1 MKKTISFAGLLLSAS
16 LPALVHA
23 AAQPLWTYTPLSET
37 RITVSPDG
45 KAQVKYRITNN
56 SKRTYNLSMMG
67 NGMQGVTSSPATCQ
81 LKAGESCEVT
91 LEVDGS
97 KLSPEDRVTGPTFC
111 TDGNVNHCYR
121 PATEN
126 LMVITSSTPR
136 FGSFVQQVSPT
147 TPTNAAFD
155 SSGAIKKSSTQV
167 LFGAGVG
174 INSSNAGSGTTGVA
188 SLESQTK
195 VGTTNIF
202 NTPTTINAGVGI
214 SGNFGQI
221 TGGST
226 TQGTT
231 TTVTR
236 GFPYYDTV
244 TTTTPGS
251 TQNQLSNMGTLFGKV
266 GGQIAD
272 TQLNVLAGVSTVS
285 NSGSQNT
292 GITTGVEVAQS
303 VTKCGTQLAATYTNT
318 QISQAGLSVNTVG
331 LSVKVPVDSC
341 TFGSGTTSANANAT
355 DPANA
360 PNPNIVGNIPTDTS
374 GTVKKSS
381 ETAQPVRHL
390 DQTQFYNCYKKYV
403 SVGEKDLA
411 YCSETQGFSLDYIKY
426 KSCIEEGKKRGEI
439 DLYACADS
447 ASTPIPSAPSALPRS
462 TSIEPSGAALKTPSE
477 PASRTPSANLA
488 PMNRPEMP
496 KSRMLDD
503 IKFGQ
508 CRQTGKDPAACVRDQ
523 GMEFDQSRYESCLKG
538 RPNSGSSEENIRYC
552 AEWAAR

>member
-1 MKKTISFAGLLLSAS
+1 MKKLTHIMFCAGLFISIGLSNSAY
-16 LPALVHA
+16 A
-23 AAQPLWTYTPLSET
+23 AKPLWTYTPLSET

-56 SKRTYNLSMMG
+56 SKKTYNLSMMG

-81 LKAGESCEVT
+81 LRAGESCEVT

-97 KLSPEDRVTGPTFC
+97 KLSYGDHVTGPTFC
-111 TDGNVNHCYR
+111 ADGNINLCFQ
-121 PATEN
+121 PATKD
-126 LMVITSSTPR
+126 LMVITSSRPL
-136 FGSFVQQVSPT
+136 FGSEVLQLSPNT
-147 TPTNAAFD
+147 TTNAAFD

-226 TQGTT
+226 TQGTST
-231 TTVTR
+231 TTTQYNPVTHQM
-236 GFPYYDTV
+236 DTI
-244 TTTTPGS
+244 TTTTPGN

-272 TQLNVLAGVSTVS
+272 TQVNVLAGVSTVS

-292 GITTGVEVAQS
+292 GVTTGVEVAQS

-341 TFGSGTTSANANAT
+341 TFGSGTTNANPNAT

-360 PNPNIVGNIPTDTS
+360 PNPNIVGNTSSATSLTTSMPPSKTRPT
-374 GTVKKSS
+374 
-381 ETAQPVRHL
+381 
-390 DQTQFYNCYKKYV
+390 
-403 SVGEKDLA
+403 
-411 YCSETQGFSLDYIKY
+411 
-426 KSCIEEGKKRGEI
+426 
-439 DLYACADS
+439 
-447 ASTPIPSAPSALPRS
+447 
-462 TSIEPSGAALKTPSE
+462 
-477 PASRTPSANLA
+477 LA
-488 PMNRPEMP
+488 PR
-496 KSRMLDD
+496 KLDD
-503 IKFGQ
+503 FKFVQ
-508 CRQTGKDPAACVRDQ
+508 CRRTGKQPAACVEDQ
-523 GMEFDQSRYESCLKG
+523 GMEFVQSRYESCLKG
-538 RPNSGSSEENIRYC
+538 RPSSITYC
-552 AEWAAR
+552 AGWAAR

>member
-111 TDGNVNHCYR
+111 TDGNVNHCYQ
-121 PATEN
+121 PAPEN

-136 FGSFVQQVSPT
+136 FGSFVQQVSPA

-226 TQGTT
+226 TQGIAGTSTT
-231 TTVTR
+231 TTQYNPVTHQM
-236 GFPYYDTV
+236 DTI
-244 TTTTPGS
+244 TTTTPGTAGG

-285 NSGSQNT
+285 NSGNQNT
-292 GITTGVEVAQS
+292 GITTGVEVAQNI
-303 VTKCGTQLAATYTNT
+303 TKCGTQVAATYTNT
-318 QISQAGLSVNTVG
+318 QISQTGLSINTVG
-331 LSVKVPVDSC
+331 LGVKIPVDSC
-341 TFGSGTTSANANAT
+341 TFGTSTFQSNPNAT
-355 DPANA
+355 DPALQ
-360 PNPNIVGNIPTDTS
+360 PNPN
-374 GTVKKSS
+374 TVTKPDNTTNSRFS
-381 ETAQPVRHL
+381 PRSMPRMIDDRGL
-390 DQTQFYNCYKKYV
+390 DQCIDTGAKPATC
-403 SVGEKDLA
+403 VGH
-411 YCSETQGFSLDYIKY
+411 QPGFRL
-426 KSCIEEGKKRGEI
+426 
-439 DLYACADS
+439 
-447 ASTPIPSAPSALPRS
+447 
-462 TSIEPSGAALKTPSE
+462 
-477 PASRTPSANLA
+477 
-488 PMNRPEMP
+488 
-496 KSRMLDD
+496 
-503 IKFGQ
+503 
-508 CRQTGKDPAACVRDQ
+508 
-523 GMEFDQSRYESCLKG
+523 DQSRYDICMRG
-538 RPNSGSSEENIRYC
+538 RPVGGNPTSDVKYC
-552 AEWAAR
+552 AGWAAVETQ